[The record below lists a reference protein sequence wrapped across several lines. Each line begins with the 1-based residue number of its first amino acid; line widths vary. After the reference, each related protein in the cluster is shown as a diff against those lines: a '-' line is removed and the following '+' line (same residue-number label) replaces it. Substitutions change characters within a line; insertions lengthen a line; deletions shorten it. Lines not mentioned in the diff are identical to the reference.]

1 MNSRAA
7 SAPGPVRGVDD
18 EPLVP
23 IAVEDEGRDV
33 LMVRACEVRLDDE
46 AADELNDDTGA
57 SVDICRRATARA
69 RDPMKGDV
77 AFPPGAT
84 TKAERRMG
92 DDASSRRSTLGERR
106 ARRVVE

>member
-7 SAPGPVRGVDD
+7 SAPGPVRGADD

-23 IAVEDEGRDV
+23 IAVVDEGRDV

-57 SVDICRRATARA
+57 SVEICR
-69 RDPMKGDV
+69 
-77 AFPPGAT
+77 
-84 TKAERRMG
+84 
-92 DDASSRRSTLGERR
+92 
-106 ARRVVE
+106 